1 MLFVNR
7 VTNSNIFSCLLSS
20 LVKLK
25 GDRILSCI
33 GGSSIIAKFLSRLSK
48 GLVNLSLEVV

>member
-33 GGSSIIAKFLSRLSK
+33 DRSSIIAKFLSRLSK
-48 GLVNLSLEVV
+48 GLVELEP